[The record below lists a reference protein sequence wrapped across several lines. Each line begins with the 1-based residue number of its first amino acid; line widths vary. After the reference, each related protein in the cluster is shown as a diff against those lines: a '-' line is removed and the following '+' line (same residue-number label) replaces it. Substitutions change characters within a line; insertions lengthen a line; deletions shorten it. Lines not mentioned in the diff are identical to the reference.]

1 MAGADGGPAWFSF
14 PQIKTEQD
22 GETKYLDIMQLTNAE
37 REHVR
42 ALILADLQQQGHLQ
56 GQQSNQGHQKATRP
70 PQGTGHGGTCH
81 RKARTLASIIPMGC
95 RMIFHSDSVWVL
107 LAKYLTT
114 VTGSARLGNFELSN
128 FPNIYIQL

>member
-1 MAGADGGPAWFSF
+1 MISVLSFKPFQRGMLLGFFTMRYHGLSIQNCRLMAGKDGGAAWFAF

-70 PQGTGHGGTCH
+70 PQGNGTRRH
-81 RKARTLASIIPMGC
+81 VSPEGENLSEHYTDGVQDDIP
-95 RMIFHSDSVWVL
+95 F
-107 LAKYLTT
+107 
-114 VTGSARLGNFELSN
+114 
-128 FPNIYIQL
+128 